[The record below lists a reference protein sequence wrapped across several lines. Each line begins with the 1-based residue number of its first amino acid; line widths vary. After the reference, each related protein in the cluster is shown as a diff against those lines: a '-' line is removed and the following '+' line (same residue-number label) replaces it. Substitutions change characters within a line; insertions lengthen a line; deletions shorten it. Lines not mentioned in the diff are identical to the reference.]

1 MNIKIR
7 KPMKHRTILPILFFM
22 ISILAGTHAA
32 AQKIYTKNG
41 SISFF
46 SKSPL
51 EDITARNNEVMSV
64 INQQTGEMQFSVLIK
79 SFRFKKRLMEEHFN
93 ENYMESDKYPK
104 AIFKGIIG
112 DISKVNFNADGSY
125 PVTVN
130 GDLTLHG
137 ITNKI
142 TTKGIIVVKN
152 GIANA
157 QSTFN
162 ITLADYKI
170 NIPAVVKNNISTMIA
185 VTVGCLYTQK
195 IK

>member
-1 MNIKIR
+1 
-7 KPMKHRTILPILFFM
+7 MKYRTIFPILFFM
-22 ISILAGTHAA
+22 VSILAGTHAA

-46 SKSPL
+46 SKSLL

-64 INQQTGEMQFSVLIK
+64 INQQTGELQFSVLIK
-79 SFRFKKRLMEEHFN
+79 SFKFKKRLMEEHFN

-104 AIFKGIIG
+104 AIFKGIIA
-112 DISKVNFNADGSY
+112 DLSKVNFNADGSY

-137 ITNKI
+137 ITNKL
-142 TTKGIIVVKN
+142 TTKGNIFIKN

-170 NIPAVVKNNISTMIA
+170 NIPSVVKNNISKVIA
-185 VTVGCLYTQK
+185 VTVSCLYTQK
-195 IK
+195 TK